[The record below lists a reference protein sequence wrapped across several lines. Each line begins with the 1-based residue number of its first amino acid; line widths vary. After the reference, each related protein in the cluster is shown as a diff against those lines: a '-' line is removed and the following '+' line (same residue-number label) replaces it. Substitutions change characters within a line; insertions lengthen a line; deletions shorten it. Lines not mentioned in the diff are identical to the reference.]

1 MTPQIALILAIVGV
15 AVVLFSMER
24 LPVDVVALGVLITV
38 ILTGL
43 LPSEEAF
50 AGFGSDTVILTL
62 GLLIMT
68 AALEKT
74 GIIEMAGRAIMQ
86 RVGDSPNRLR
96 AIVHLA
102 AGVLSAF
109 ISNTATTA
117 FFVPMV
123 IGVAQRARI
132 SASKLLMPLAFASIL
147 SSALT
152 LIATSTNIVVSGLMT
167 RYGLEPLGMFEMT
180 PIGLPIA
187 LAGLL
192 YMYFIG
198 HRLIPARA
206 PAGGLLESWSERIYM
221 TEMLIVPESPLA
233 GKTLAEANLRRD
245 LDLTIIKVVRD
256 KTRYITPYG
265 GLTLKEGDVLL
276 AEGSREEILK
286 IRDVPGIEIKAE
298 VKLSDPSI
306 RPEAMNLAEV
316 IIMPRSPLLGRSL
329 KGRRFRQTYGLQV
342 LAIERHGTPLR
353 EKLSTARLQLGDVLL
368 VQGERDN
375 ILRLEQDAAFRLITE
390 IEDTSINRRQ
400 AGITAG
406 VFTLAIGAAI
416 FGLLPL
422 AVAALLGA
430 VLVFLGRG
438 ITPEEA
444 YRSVDWRIIIL
455 IGCMLA
461 LGRAMETTGAA
472 AFLAEQIVAAIGGAS
487 PLVLLGG
494 FFVLTLALTQPM
506 SNQAAAAVVLPVALQ
521 TATQLGLDPR
531 AFAIMIVMA
540 ASCSFITPLE
550 PSCLLVYGP
559 GQYRFFDF
567 VKVGLPLTVIIFV
580 ISLIMVPM
588 LYPPV

>member
-1 MTPQIALILAIVGV
+1 MTPQIAMTLVIVGV
-15 AVVLFSMER
+15 AVFLFATER
-24 LPVDVVALGVLITV
+24 LPVDVVALGVLISL

-68 AALEKT
+68 SALEKT
-74 GIIEMAGRAIMQ
+74 GIIELTGRAIMK
-86 RVGDSPNRLR
+86 RVGDKPNRLR
-96 AIVHLA
+96 AVVQVA
-102 AGVLSAF
+102 VAVLSAF
-109 ISNTATTA
+109 ISNTAATA

-123 IGVAQRARI
+123 IGVAQRARV

-147 SSALT
+147 TSAVT
-152 LIATSTNIVVSGLMT
+152 LISTSTNIVVSGLMT

-187 LAGLL
+187 IAGLL

-206 PAGGLLESWSERIYM
+206 PAGGLLESWSNRLYM
-221 TEMLIVPESPLA
+221 TEVLIVPESPLA

-245 LDLTIIKVVRD
+245 LDLTIINVVRD

-265 GLTLKEGDVLL
+265 GLVLKEGDILL
-276 AEGSREEILK
+276 AEGNREEILK

-298 VKLSDPSI
+298 VKLSDPELA
-306 RPEAMNLAEV
+306 PQDMNLAEV

-342 LAIERHGTPLR
+342 LAIERRGAPLR

-368 VQGERDN
+368 VQGDRDH

-390 IEDTSINRRQ
+390 IEGGSANRRQ
-400 AGITAG
+400 AGATAAI
-406 VFTLAIGAAI
+406 FTVAIGAAV

-422 AVAALLGA
+422 GVAALTGA
-430 VLVFLGRG
+430 VVVFIVRA

-444 YRSVDWRIIIL
+444 YRVVDWRIIIL
-455 IGCMLA
+455 LGCMLA
-461 LGRAMETTGAA
+461 LGRAMELTGTA
-472 AFLAEQIVAAIGGAS
+472 AFIAEQIVSVIGSTS
-487 PLVLLGG
+487 PLILLGG
-494 FFVLTLALTQPM
+494 FFILTLILTQPM

-521 TATQLGLDPR
+521 TATQLGLEPR
-531 AFAIMIVMA
+531 SFAMMIVMA

-559 GQYRFFDF
+559 GQYKFFDF
-567 VKVGLPLTVIIFV
+567 VKVGLPLTVIIFI
-580 ISLIMVPM
+580 ISLVMVPM
-588 LYPPV
+588 LYPPG